1 MRRVHVFALA
11 LCVIVW
17 MVPLAAQ
24 TTTGSIVGTV
34 SDPSGAV
41 IAGATVTVTNQGTSN
56 AVKTITDATGNYVVT
71 PLVVGTYTVAV
82 EAAGFKKSVR
92 SDIPINVQ
100 DRVRVDASLEVGA
113 VTDTV
118 EVVAAAPMLQTD
130 TSYLGQ
136 VVGSQEIVDLPLNGR
151 YFTRLAVL
159 TAGTA
164 PTPNGARDEK
174 TGGFSSNGV
183 RPYQNNYLLDGVD
196 NNSLS
201 EDLVSDQSF
210 VIGPPPD
217 AIAEFKVQTNSMS
230 AEFGRSGGAVL
241 NVTIKSGT
249 NNLHGTAYE
258 FLRNSKLDAKNF
270 FDDPTQPIP
279 PFKLNQFGFSVG
291 GPVLLPKVYNG
302 KNRTFFFF
310 DYQGT
315 RIRTG
320 HTFLASVPPQTW
332 RDGNFAG
339 FDPIYD
345 PDSTTTNADGSVTR
359 QPFANNQINPNRFD
373 PIAKKLLDQFPAANV
388 AGAQDVTGVANNFLS
403 SPSEPDNTNQID
415 LRIDHKISDSDSIFG
430 RFSMSNQYLTPPSP
444 IPPPLDGQAFTS
456 GDFLNRPRNVVITE
470 THIFTPR
477 TVNELRLGYT
487 RNRSERLQFN
497 SDKNLS
503 ADLGLPGIPFGPKNG
518 GLPAF
523 CIDDLTCFGSSTY
536 QPTVEIQNVYHIV
549 DSLSLVRG
557 RHTFKVGAEIKPRVN
572 FTILQPP
579 SPRGYFEFNGDFT
592 RDPNN
597 LTGTGLGTADFLLGR
612 MSTAQV
618 ASFIDDT
625 FQQPAYFLYIQDDF
639 KVNNKLTLNLGLRYD
654 GVAATKEKYGAQ
666 ASFNLATKT
675 LDIVKGRNDPL
686 PPNFYPEIPVNRNA
700 PPGLVPTDRNNF
712 GPRVGFAYNL
722 TSKTV
727 VRGGYGI
734 FYSAYEAGPLS
745 IPNPGNNPPF
755 YEQATYNAVSLTQPN
770 AKVSQLFKGL
780 PLDALALPDKPQ
792 LFALDPGFRNPYV
805 QHWNFSVQRE
815 LGFNTVWEIAYAGS
829 KGTKLYEFRN
839 ANQAAPTTDPNAPID
854 PRRPFPFLEY
864 FPNWCS
870 CSSSSYHSLQT
881 KVEKRFSNGLSFL
894 GAYTWGKS
902 IDEASQASLGFHDGG
917 SFRYTP
923 YPNWEK
929 SRSDYDIAHRFVLS
943 YTYELPFGKGKRFA
957 SGVNGVG
964 NAIIG
969 GWTLLGIDAFQT
981 GTPRTITANV
991 GVSNSDGED
1000 RPDRVAGVPVYPAHQ
1015 DPTNWFNKAAFTTP
1029 AAGTFGN
1036 SGRNIIEAPGIRSVD
1051 LSIFKNFAL
1060 REGLT
1065 LQFRS
1070 EFFNMPNHPNFRS
1083 DSLDQHYDTAG
1094 GGALTAALP
1103 SRQIQ
1108 MALKVIF

>member
-1 MRRVHVFALA
+1 MRKVDVFGLL
-11 LCVIVW
+11 LCLIVVL
-17 MVPLAAQ
+17 VPLTAQ

-34 SDPSGAV
+34 TDPSGAI
-41 IAGATVTVTNQGTSN
+41 IAGATVTVTNQGTN
-56 AVKTITDATGNYVVT
+56 IALKATTDPAGNYVVT
-71 PLVVGTYTVAV
+71 PLAVGTYTVAV

-118 EVVAAAPMLQTD
+118 EVVGAAPMLQTD

-201 EDLVSDQSF
+201 EDEVSDQSF

-249 NNLHGTAYE
+249 NDLHGTIYE

-291 GPVLLPKVYNG
+291 GPVLIPKAYDG

-320 HTFLASVPPQTW
+320 HTFLASVPPQAW

-339 FDPIYD
+339 FNPIFD
-345 PDSTTTNADGSVTR
+345 PDSNTTNPDGSVTR
-359 QPFANNQINPNRFD
+359 LPFPNNQIQPNRFD
-373 PIAKKLLDQFPAANV
+373 PIAKKLIDQFPGTNV
-388 AGAQDVTGVANNFLS
+388 AGAVDVSGVANNFLS
-403 SPSEPDNTNQID
+403 SPNEPDNTNQID
-415 LRIDHKISDSDSIFG
+415 VRIDHKIGESDGIFG
-430 RFSMSNQYLTPPSP
+430 RFSLSNQYLTPPSP

-503 ADLGLPGIPFGPKNG
+503 ADLGLGGIPFGPKNG

-523 CIDDLTCFGSSTY
+523 TIDDLTSFGSSTY

-579 SPRGYFEFNGDFT
+579 SPRGYFEFSGQFT
-592 RDPNN
+592 RYPDPDPTHPLNVTN
-597 LTGTGLGTADFLLGR
+597 TGLGTADFLLGK

-639 KVNNKLTLNLGLRYD
+639 KVSKKLTLNLGLRYD

-675 LDIVKGRNDPL
+675 LDIVKDRNDQL
-686 PPNFYPEIPVNRNA
+686 PANFYPEIPVNRNA

-712 GPRVGFAYNL
+712 GPRVGFAYNA
-722 TSKTV
+722 TPKTV

-734 FYSAYEAGPLS
+734 FYSSYEAGPLS

-755 YEQATYNAVSLTQPN
+755 YEQATYNAISLTEPN
-770 AKVSQLFKGL
+770 PKVNQLSNGL
-780 PLDALALPDKPQ
+780 PLDALVLPDKPQ

-805 QHWNFSVQRE
+805 QHWNLSVQRE
-815 LGFNTVWEIAYAGS
+815 LGWNTVWEIAYAGS
-829 KGTKLYEFRN
+829 KGTSCTNSVASIRRRQRSIPT
-839 ANQAAPTTDPNAPID
+839 APSIPAAL
-854 PRRPFPFLEY
+854 F
-864 FPNWCS
+864 
-870 CSSSSYHSLQT
+870 
-881 KVEKRFSNGLSFL
+881 RFSS
-894 GAYTWGKS
+894 TS
-902 IDEASQASLGFHDGG
+902 
-917 SFRYTP
+917 P
-923 YPNWEK
+923 
-929 SRSDYDIAHRFVLS
+929 
-943 YTYELPFGKGKRFA
+943 
-957 SGVNGVG
+957 SGVR
-964 NAIIG
+964 AAARRIIRCKPRLRSG
-969 GWTLLGIDAFQT
+969 SPT
-981 GTPRTITANV
+981 G
-991 GVSNSDGED
+991 
-1000 RPDRVAGVPVYPAHQ
+1000 
-1015 DPTNWFNKAAFTTP
+1015 
-1029 AAGTFGN
+1029 
-1036 SGRNIIEAPGIRSVD
+1036 
-1051 LSIFKNFAL
+1051 
-1060 REGLT
+1060 
-1065 LQFRS
+1065 
-1070 EFFNMPNHPNFRS
+1070 
-1083 DSLDQHYDTAG
+1083 
-1094 GGALTAALP
+1094 
-1103 SRQIQ
+1103 
-1108 MALKVIF
+1108 